1 MLRWLE
7 RVAPL
12 AVALAAMAP
21 LAGAAEA
28 PAAAKATDAV
38 PLAKRGP
45 LKVIVYIE
53 KERPEFFSTD
63 PKQPGFER
71 EILESF
77 AKAQKLP
84 LEVVEAPKWDALIPQ
99 LLDNKGDV
107 IAGHF
112 TNTDERRA
120 QVDFTQPL
128 LPTRTVIVTR
138 KPKAMVTTVKQLQAI
153 DKIGSVKGSAT
164 MEDLV
169 AAGVPHAN
177 IDDSITPNN
186 MLEALKAGKVGALA
200 RSIPLAVLSQRDD
213 PAIQLGIFLGSGSHF
228 AFGVRKGDNVLR
240 EALNDHIELLRQSGQ
255 WNRLVAKYFGPSAID
270 ILKKAQ
276 TQ

>member
-1 MLRWLE
+1 MFRSIRQAMILAAALA
-7 RVAPL
+7 VPL
-12 AVALAAMAP
+12 AQ
-21 LAGAAEA
+21 GAEA
-28 PAAAKATDAV
+28 PAPARPSPESV
-38 PLAKRGP
+38 PLAKRTS

-53 KERPEFFSTD
+53 KERPEFFSMD
-63 PKQPGFER
+63 PKQNPGFER
-71 EILESF
+71 EILDSF

-84 LEVVEAPKWDALIPQ
+84 LEVVEVPRWEALIPS
-99 LLDNKGDV
+99 LLEDKGDV

-138 KPKAMVTTVKQLQAI
+138 KPRPVVTTVKQLQAI

-164 MEDLV
+164 MEDLI
-169 AAGVPHAN
+169 AAGVPHAS
-177 IDDSITPNN
+177 IDDTITPNN

-228 AFGVRKGDNVLR
+228 AFGVRKGDTVLR
-240 EALNDHIELLRQSGQ
+240 EALNDYIELMRGSGQ
-255 WNRLVAKYFGPSAID
+255 WNRLIAKYFGPSAID

>member
-1 MLRWLE
+1 MFRLLGRAA
-7 RVAPL
+7 RL
-12 AVALAAMAP
+12 AVVLAAA
-21 LAGAAEA
+21 ASTARAAEA
-28 PAAAKATDAV
+28 PPAAKPADPV
-38 PLAKRGP
+38 PLAKRGA
-45 LKVIVYIE
+45 LKAIVYLE
-53 KERPEFFSTD
+53 KERPEFFSLD
-63 PKQPGFER
+63 PKLPGFER

-84 LEVVEAPKWDALIPQ
+84 LEVVEAAKWDALIPA
-99 LLDNKGDV
+99 LLENKGDV

-112 TNTDERRA
+112 TNTEERRA
-120 QVDFTQPL
+120 QVDFTQAL

-138 KPKAMVTTVKQLQAI
+138 KPRPRVDTLKQLQAI
-153 DKIGSVKGSAT
+153 EKIGSVKGSAT

-186 MLEALKAGKVGALA
+186 MLDALKTKKVGALA

-213 PAIQLGIFLGSGSHF
+213 PEIQLGIFLGAGSHF
-228 AFGVRKGDNVLR
+228 AFGVRKGDTVLR
-240 EALNDHIELLRQSGQ
+240 EALNEHIELLRQSGQ
-255 WNRLVAKYFGPSAID
+255 YNRLVAKYFGPSAVD

-276 TQ
+276 TP